1 MKISDDSCWRGRVAL
16 RAGRSRASLALAAGA
31 LGAALSAACH
41 DAVVGANNGRSV
53 ATYPDGSWV
62 VAGRFEAGKA
72 FDEDDDEA
80 VLQSTGARDVFL
92 ARYRSDGS
100 LAWVSRAGGPRSDYG
115 EDVAA
120 LPDGSAL
127 VTGQFEDQARF
138 GLDGEGATLASMGA
152 EDAFLALYLP
162 DGRLAWARSFG
173 GKGRDWGKGVDVFDD
188 RSFVLVG
195 RFEDYV
201 AFEPGGIGENL
212 LVSAGKRDAFVARFA
227 ADGRLLWARRLGGT
241 GLDHAEDVAALPD
254 GSCFVSGSF
263 QKRASFG
270 PDVAP
275 VLESAGDEDAFVL
288 KIGPDGALLWARSAG
303 GRKEDNARGVAA
315 FADGSC
321 VVTGR
326 FGDVAAFGRGTANE
340 VHLADAGKRDIFV
353 ARYDAAGQ
361 LGWARRAGGS
371 ESDYGRAVTP
381 GADGSCTVTGYFR
394 GAALFGPGEPGETL
408 LSSSGGLDLFVARWD
423 GAGTLLW
430 ARGAGG
436 LGPERGYGIASLPDG
451 ATIVAGGK
459 QLDDHADEDDLLV
472 VRYDARGSAG
482 SSD

>member
-1 MKISDDSCWRGRVAL
+1 MKSTNDSRERGRAAT
-16 RAGRSRASLALAAGA
+16 RAWAMNLDGLGA
-31 LGAALSAACH
+31 IVLGAALSAACH
-41 DAVVGANNGRSV
+41 DAIVGANNGRSV

-62 VAGRFEAGKA
+62 VTGRFEAGKA
-72 FDEDDDEA
+72 FDESDDEA
-80 VLQSTGARDVFL
+80 VLHSTGDRDVFL

-100 LAWVSRAGGPRSDYG
+100 VAWVARAGGPRSDYG

-127 VTGQFEDQARF
+127 ITGQFEDQARF
-138 GLDGEGATLASMGA
+138 GLDGESATLASSGA

-173 GKGRDWGKGVDVFDD
+173 GTGRDWGKGVGVFDD
-188 RSFVLVG
+188 HSFVLVG
-195 RFEDYV
+195 RFEEYV
-201 AFEPGGIGENL
+201 AFEPGGMGDNL
-212 LVSAGKRDAFVARFA
+212 LVSAGRRDAFVARFA
-227 ADGRLLWARRLGGT
+227 RDGRLLWARRLGGT
-241 GLDHAEDVAALPD
+241 GLDDAEDVAALPD
-254 GSCFVSGSF
+254 GSCLVSGSF

-270 PDVAP
+270 QDQAS
-275 VLESAGDEDAFVL
+275 VLESAGDDDAFAL
-288 KIGPDGALLWARSAG
+288 RLGADGALVWARSAG
-303 GRKEDNARGVAA
+303 GRGDDNARGVAG
-315 FADGSC
+315 FDDGSC

-326 FGDVAAFGRGTANE
+326 FEDVAAFGRGTASE
-340 VHLADAGKRDIFV
+340 VLLADAGKRDIFV

-361 LGWARRAGGS
+361 LEWARRAGGS

-394 GAALFGPGEPGETL
+394 GAALFGAGEPGESL

-423 GAGTLLW
+423 RAGTLLW

-459 QLDDHADEDDLLV
+459 QLDDNGDEDDLLV
-472 VRYDARGSAG
+472 VRYDARGGAG